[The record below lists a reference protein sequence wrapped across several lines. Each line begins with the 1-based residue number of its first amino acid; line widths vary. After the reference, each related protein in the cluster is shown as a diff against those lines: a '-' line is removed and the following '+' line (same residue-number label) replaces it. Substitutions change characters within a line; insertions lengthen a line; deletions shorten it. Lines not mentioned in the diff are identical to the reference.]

1 MWNLFVEP
9 VFGGKYLRDVVAKQ
23 FESVARKGAEK
34 FAAEVVGEVAQNEVA
49 IAFHGNAAQTPQAVG
64 RKVDATKLALVYEV
78 VDVPLRAPELCRNF
92 SDRQRRTVDEIH
104 RPEREF
110 KLSVLGHCGKISPRL
125 VCIDVVAD
133 FARLGFEKFVITATK
148 CF

>member
-9 VFGGKYLRDVVAKQ
+9 VFGGKDLRDVVAKQ

-34 FAAEVVGEVAQNEVA
+34 FATEVVGKVAQNEVA
-49 IAFHGNAAQTPQAVG
+49 IAFDGNAAQTPSAVG
-64 RKVDATKLALVYEV
+64 RKVDTPKLALVDEV
-78 VDVPLRAPELCRNF
+78 VDVPLRAPELRRHF
-92 SDRQRRTVDEIH
+92 AYRQRRAVDEIH
-104 RPEREF
+104 RPKREF
-110 KLSVLGHCGKISPRL
+110 KLSVLGHRGKISPRL

-133 FARLGFEKFVITATK
+133 FARLVFEEFVVAATE